1 MDYGLE
7 GKTYV
12 VTGAAQGIGAEIS
25 LRLLNQGARVLAI
38 DLKNFHGSELEEKV
52 DERFSDH
59 NIDNSNLDFL
69 RGDASDFGTVKHI
82 LGNATHLAGKLDG
95 LVNNAGLLGLDF
107 VEKKVVRDIQQ
118 WNRYMDAHAK
128 TAYVMTEVCYPLMT
142 EGGSIVNMG
151 SIELE
156 MCAKDAV
163 LYTAGKGA
171 VLGLTIGYAI
181 TLADRKIRVN
191 MVSPGNVN
199 TRANVRQ
206 YQEDPKTK
214 EVIDKFE
221 VRTPMK
227 RSVEPREV
235 ANEVLFLLSSASS
248 GTTGQNRIVDC
259 GYTRAL
265 WDNAWIK
272 E

>member
-12 VTGAAQGIGAEIS
+12 VTGAAQGIGAEITMKL
-25 LRLLNQGARVLAI
+25 LRQRGRVFGV
-38 DLKNFHGSELEEKV
+38 DLQEYQGSELESLISS
-52 DERFSDH
+52 RFSITAFNGMLAH
-59 NIDNSNLDFL
+59 IQ
-69 RGDASDFGTVKHI
+69 GDASDETLMKEIVPARMLNDYGVK
-82 LGNATHLAGKLDG
+82 TLDG
-95 LVNNAGLLGLDF
+95 LVNNAGLLGL
-107 VEKKVVRDIQQ
+107 EPVRDDEQ
-118 WNRYMDAHAK
+118 WNRFINAHAK

-171 VLGLTIGYAI
+171 VLGLTIGYAV
-181 TLADRKIRVN
+181 TLAPKGIRVN

-199 TRANVRQ
+199 TRRNVQQ
-206 YQEDPKTK
+206 YQDDPKTK

-221 VRTPMK
+221 FRTPLK
-227 RSVEPREV
+227 RSVSTGEV
-235 ANEVLFLLSSASS
+235 ANEVLFLLSDLSS

-265 WDNAWIK
+265 WDDAWLK